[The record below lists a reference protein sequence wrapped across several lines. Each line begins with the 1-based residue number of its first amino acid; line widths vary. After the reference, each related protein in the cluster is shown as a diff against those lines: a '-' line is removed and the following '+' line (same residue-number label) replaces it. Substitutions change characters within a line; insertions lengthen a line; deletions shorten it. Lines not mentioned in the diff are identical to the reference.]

1 MQDSSFANVILAP
14 KCHAD
19 LLDKTFHLT
28 ASRTTI
34 RTEVLA
40 GLTTFMTMSY
50 IIFVQPAVLSTTG
63 MDFGAVLAATCIVSA
78 IGCFLMAF
86 LANYPI
92 AVAPAMGHNFFFAFT
107 VVAGMDYSWQVA
119 LGAVFISGIV
129 FLLMSIWGVREA
141 LVQAIPDS
149 LKRGIAVGIGL
160 LITLVGL
167 EWSGFLAANPA
178 TLVTLGD
185 LHHPAVWMSG
195 AGILVTSALLVRRVA
210 RRDPRGHSDQHGSGP
225 RLRNRPLPR
234 IRQRS
239 AVDCADCVQAGRC
252 RSAEARRGS
261 RDLHVLLSGSLR
273 QHRLA
278 DRHRRAGRLHARRAN
293 CRALAKRCWRT
304 PSEHRLSG
312 LLGNS
317 PVVSYIESAAGVAEG
332 GKTGLANIVTGL
344 LMLAGLFFAPLA
356 QMIGEGYKNPAG
368 LTLYPTVA
376 PALIVVGAFMMRN
389 VGRIEWDDPL
399 EYIPA
404 FITIAF
410 IPFTFSITD
419 GIAFGFISYVLLSV
433 ISGRYRKLHWLM
445 VLFTALFV
453 IRYAAM

>member
-1 MQDSSFANVILAP
+1 MRDFLER
-14 KCHAD
+14 
-19 LLDKTFHLT
+19 TFHLS
-28 ASRTTI
+28 ASNTTI
-34 RTEVLA
+34 RTEALA

-63 MDFGAVLAATCIVSA
+63 MDFQAVLAATCLISA
-78 IGCFLMAF
+78 FGCFLMAF

-107 VVAGMDYSWQVA
+107 VVAGMGFTWQVA
-119 LGAVFISGIV
+119 LGAVFISGIL

-195 AGILVTSALLVRRVA
+195 AGILVTCVLLVRRSRGAILAGIVTSTLLGLVFGIVQFHGFVGAPPSIAPVA
-210 RRDPRGHSDQHGSGP
+210 FKLDVIGALKLGAIPVIFIFFFLDLFDSIGSLIGIAEQGGFMRDGK
-225 RLRNRPLPR
+225 LPR
-234 IRQRS
+234 AR
-239 AVDCADCVQAGRC
+239 
-252 RSAEARRGS
+252 EA
-261 RDLHVLLSGSLR
+261 L
-273 QHRLA
+273 LA
-278 DRHRRAGRLHARRAN
+278 DAIGTSVAGL
-293 CRALAKRCWRT
+293 T
-304 PSEHRLSG
+304 
-312 LLGNS
+312 GNS

-332 GKTGLANIVTGL
+332 GKTGLANIFTGL

-356 QMIGEGYKNPAG
+356 QMIGEGYRNPAG
-368 LTLYPTVA
+368 LMLYPTVA

-389 VGRIEWDDPL
+389 VGRIAWDDPL
-399 EYIPA
+399 EYLPA
-404 FITIAF
+404 FITITF

-419 GIAFGFISYVLLSV
+419 GIAFGFIAYVVLSLV
-433 ISGRYRKLHWLM
+433 SGRYRKLHWLM
-445 VLFTALFV
+445 VLFTLLFV
-453 IRYAAM
+453 VRYALAS

>member
-1 MQDSSFANVILAP
+1 MRDFLEKV
-14 KCHAD
+14 
-19 LLDKTFHLT
+19 FHLS
-28 ASRTTI
+28 AAHTTI
-34 RTEVLA
+34 RTEILA
-40 GLTTFMTMSY
+40 GMTTFMTMSY

-63 MDFGAVLAATCIVSA
+63 MDFRAVLAATCIVSA

-107 VVAGMDYSWQVA
+107 VVAAMHYSWQVA

-141 LVQAIPDS
+141 LLHAIPDS

-167 EWSGFLAANPA
+167 EWSGFISGSPA
-178 TLVTLGD
+178 TLVTLGN
-185 LHHPAVWMSG
+185 LHHPSVWISG
-195 AGILVTSALLVRRVA
+195 AGFLITSMLLVRRIRGAILAGILTSTVLGLA
-210 RRDPRGHSDQHGSGP
+210 FGIVRFHGLISAPPSLAPIIFKLDVIGALKLGAVPIIFTFFFLDLFDSIGSLIGIAEQGGFMRDGQ
-225 RLRNRPLPR
+225 LPR
-234 IRQRS
+234 AR
-239 AVDCADCVQAGRC
+239 
-252 RSAEARRGS
+252 EA
-261 RDLHVLLSGSLR
+261 L
-273 QHRLA
+273 LA
-278 DRHRRAGRLHARRAN
+278 DAIGTSVA
-293 CRALAKRCWRT
+293 
-304 PSEHRLSG
+304 G

-344 LMLAGLFFAPLA
+344 LMLSGLFFAPLA
-356 QMIGEGYKNPAG
+356 QMIGEGYKQPSG
-368 LTLYPTVA
+368 LTLYPIVA
-376 PALIVVGAFMMRN
+376 PALIIVGAFMMRN
-389 VGRIEWDDPL
+389 VGRIEWGDPL

-404 FITIAF
+404 FITIAL

-433 ISGRYRKLHWLM
+433 VSGRYRKLHWLM
-445 VLFTALFV
+445 VVFTVLFV
-453 IRYAAM
+453 IRYAAL

>member
-1 MQDSSFANVILAP
+1 MHDFLER
-14 KCHAD
+14 
-19 LLDKTFHLT
+19 TFRLT

-34 RTEVLA
+34 RTELLA
-40 GLTTFMTMSY
+40 GVTTFMTMSY

-63 MDFGAVLAATCIVSA
+63 MDFGAVMAATCVVSA

-107 VVAGMDYSWQVA
+107 VVAGMHYTWQLA
-119 LGAVFISGIV
+119 LGAVFISGVV
-129 FLLMSIWGVREA
+129 FLVMSLWGIREA
-141 LVQAIPDS
+141 LVHAIPDS

-160 LITLVGL
+160 LIALVGL
-167 EWSGFLAANPA
+167 EWSGFLSANPA

-185 LHHPAVWMSG
+185 LHDHAVWMSA
-195 AGILVTSALLVRRVA
+195 AGILITSVLLVRRVRGA
-210 RRDPRGHSDQHGSGP
+210 ILAGILTSTLLGLAFGIVRFHGLVSAPPSIAPIAFKLDVIGALKLGAVPVIFTFFFLDLFDSIGSLIGIAEQAGFMRDGE
-225 RLRNRPLPR
+225 LPR
-234 IRQRS
+234 AR
-239 AVDCADCVQAGRC
+239 
-252 RSAEARRGS
+252 EA
-261 RDLHVLLSGSLR
+261 L
-273 QHRLA
+273 LA
-278 DRHRRAGRLHARRAN
+278 D
-293 CRALAKRCWRT
+293 ALGTSIA
-304 PSEHRLSG
+304 G

-332 GKTGLANIVTGL
+332 GKTGLANIFTGL

-356 QMIGEGYKNPAG
+356 QMIGEGYKNAAG

-376 PALIVVGAFMMRN
+376 PALIVIGAFMMRN
-389 VGRIEWDDPL
+389 VGRIEWNDPL

-445 VLFTALFV
+445 VVFTALFI
-453 IRYAAM
+453 IRYVAL